1 MLTIKPIIM
10 NHYKEFKQLHYAGQ
24 PLLIGNVWDVISTKA
39 TEKAGYEVVN
49 VSSHPVA
56 DMLGYADGQNMSFD
70 EIFFMSKRVQA
81 STPLH
86 VSVDIEAG
94 YTDNIDILNHYV
106 ERLVD
111 IGICGINLEDG
122 ITNGKERKLAD
133 VSVLE
138 KKIKGIKEYLHSKE
152 KDIFINARTDTYTT
166 KHPEAFNETLNR
178 AQIYEAAGADGI
190 FVPLIEDDHEIKT
203 LLDTV
208 NCAINVFLTP
218 NLNDYEHIKSLGVHR
233 ISSGNKVQAKV
244 NEFTNEIFM
253 DLYQN
258 KNLKKIL

>member
-1 MLTIKPIIM
+1 M
-10 NHYKEFKQLHYAGQ
+10 NHYEEFKKLHYTKT
-24 PLLIGNVWDVISTKA
+24 PLLIGNVWDAISTNAAK
-39 TEKAGYEVVN
+39 KAGYEVVN

-70 EIFFMSKRVQA
+70 EIFFISKRIQA

-94 YTDNIDILNHYV
+94 YTDNTDILNHYV

-122 ITNGKERKLAD
+122 ITNGEERKLAE

-138 KKIKGIKEYLHSKE
+138 NKIKSIKTYLKSKE
-152 KDIFINARTDTYTT
+152 KDIFINARIDTYTT

-178 AQIYEAAGADGI
+178 AQIYEAAGADGV

-208 NCAINVFLTP
+208 QIALNVFVTP
-218 NLNDYEHIKSLGVHR
+218 KLNDYDHIQSLGVHR

-244 NEFTNEIFM
+244 NDLTNEIFE
-253 DLYQN
+253 DLFQN
-258 KNLKKIL
+258 KNLKRIL

>member
-1 MLTIKPIIM
+1 M
-10 NHYKEFKQLHYAGQ
+10 NNYEDFKKLHYTGN
-24 PLLIGNVWDVISTKA
+24 PLIIGNVWDAISTKA
-39 TEKAGYEVVN
+39 CEDAGYEAVN
-49 VSSHPVA
+49 ISSHPVA
-56 DMLGYADGQNMSFD
+56 DMLGYKDGQNINFD
-70 EIFFMSKRVQA
+70 EIFFITERIKA

-94 YTDNIDILNHYV
+94 YTDNTDILNHYV

-122 ITNGKERKLAD
+122 ITNGESRKLAD

-138 KKIKGIKEYLHSKE
+138 NKIKSIKTYLQSKD
-152 KDIFINARTDTYTT
+152 KDIFINARIDTYTT

-178 AQIYEAAGADGI
+178 AQTYEAAGADGV

-203 LLDTV
+203 LIQTV
-208 NCAINVFLTP
+208 QSALNVFLTP
-218 NLNDYEHIKSLGVHR
+218 NLNNYEHIKSLGIHR

-244 NEFTNEIFM
+244 NALTNEIFK

-258 KNLKKIL
+258 KNFERLL

>member
-1 MLTIKPIIM
+1 M
-10 NHYKEFKQLHYAGQ
+10 NHYEEFKKLHYSNK
-24 PLLIGNVWDVISTKA
+24 PLLIGNVWDAISTKA

-56 DMLGYADGQNMSFD
+56 EMLGYQDGQNMSFD
-70 EIFFMSKRVQA
+70 EIYFISKRIQA

-94 YTDNIDILNHYV
+94 YTDNTDILNHYV

-111 IGICGINLEDG
+111 VGICGINLEDG
-122 ITNGKERKLAD
+122 ITNGEDRKLAD
-133 VSVLE
+133 TTVLE
-138 KKIKGIKEYLHSKE
+138 NKIISIKTYLRSKE
-152 KDIFINARTDTYTT
+152 KDIFINARIDTYTT

-178 AQIYEAAGADGI
+178 AQAYEAAGADGI
-190 FVPLIEDDHEIKT
+190 FVPLIEDDHEIRT

-208 NCAINVFLTP
+208 EIALNVFITP
-218 NLNDYEHIKSLGVHR
+218 NLKDYEHIKSLGVHR

-244 NEFTNEIFM
+244 NEVTDDIFK

-258 KNLKKIL
+258 KNFDRIV